1 MTDIINDINNIIN
14 NIKDDKNLILYLQSQ
29 LNILYNNINYNSN
42 INIVTIEYN
51 LKLVDWNNV
60 NNL

>member
-1 MTDIINDINNIIN
+1 MSDIIKDINNIIN
-14 NIKDDKNLILYLQSQ
+14 KIKDDRTLIVYLQNQ
-29 LNILYNNINYNSN
+29 LNILHTNNNPIS
-42 INIVTIEYN
+42 IEYN